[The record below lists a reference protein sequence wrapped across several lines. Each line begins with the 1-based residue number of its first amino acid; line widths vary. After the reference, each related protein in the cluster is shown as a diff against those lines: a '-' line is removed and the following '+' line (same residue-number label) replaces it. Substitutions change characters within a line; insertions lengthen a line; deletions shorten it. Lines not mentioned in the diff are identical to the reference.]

1 MNDAFTELIAFQRAL
16 RDLVAPCFRRLELVV
31 LGLKEA
37 AEEIVSPL
45 LHQRLASLVAWAV
58 WKEL

>member
-1 MNDAFTELIAFQRAL
+1 
-16 RDLVAPCFRRLELVV
+16 V

-37 AEEIVSPL
+37 AEQIVSPL
-45 LHQRLASLVAWAV
+45 LHQQLASLVAWAV